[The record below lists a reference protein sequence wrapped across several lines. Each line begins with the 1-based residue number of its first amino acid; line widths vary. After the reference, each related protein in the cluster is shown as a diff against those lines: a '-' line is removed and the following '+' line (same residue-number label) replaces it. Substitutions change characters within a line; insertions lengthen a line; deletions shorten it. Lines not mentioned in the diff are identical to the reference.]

1 MPPKTE
7 EIKGSEG
14 LGPAS
19 AVPNSHLL
27 AALEAVAG
35 SRPNSARDQSDVDDK
50 QPEPVKTEI
59 EDVEKRERAVLLGDS
74 SAAQPDKSE
83 MSKMQLMELKIVEA
97 CQEIAGIVLAEL
109 DRDKNEYGPDMEK
122 AMTLADE
129 KSQVKRKD
137 LEEEMKSMHESIH
150 RMFSQ
155 QLEDSLAATREKI
168 STYISHRIAEA
179 IKRLER
185 IKEVW
190 EATKREAA
198 AERFSPYFVEPRF
211 TSQSCYDP
219 VGFKV
224 QASLQWQDMIG
235 AGSRT
240 FHIAF

>member
-109 DRDKNEYGPDMEK
+109 DRFKLRSLLLDWDRKWSKMTFGERHGNLKDKNEYGPDMEK

-129 KSQVKRKD
+129 KSQVDFAIGLRAECDPRFSHRDHCFQVKRKD

-155 QLEDSLAATREKI
+155 QLEDSL
-168 STYISHRIAEA
+168 
-179 IKRLER
+179 
-185 IKEVW
+185 
-190 EATKREAA
+190 
-198 AERFSPYFVEPRF
+198 
-211 TSQSCYDP
+211 
-219 VGFKV
+219 
-224 QASLQWQDMIG
+224 
-235 AGSRT
+235 
-240 FHIAF
+240 